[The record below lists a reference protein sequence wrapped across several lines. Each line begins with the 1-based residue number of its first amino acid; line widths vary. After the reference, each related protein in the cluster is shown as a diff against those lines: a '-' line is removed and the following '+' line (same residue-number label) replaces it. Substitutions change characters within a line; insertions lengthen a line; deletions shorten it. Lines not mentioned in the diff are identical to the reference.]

1 MLNRRRAAL
10 MDITRD
16 VDNMLS
22 SRSTNNRHTRRRYRS
37 INDNIHADDITVDGR
52 NYFNSVVGEKI
63 PFRMSEYLS
72 YMNSLPVRVANIYP
86 YREFGQTERLMRGK
100 YGNRPYKFRSSRNDV
115 NEAAR
120 LYRDMKDYPKYIEHT
135 EDAIE
140 ASPTLSRSRSRGS
153 GSRGGRSS
161 GSRSRGGSG
170 YRGGRSS
177 SRRSRRNGRSRRGR
191 HGSTRSR

>member
-1 MLNRRRAAL
+1 MLNHRRAAL

-22 SRSTNNRHTRRRYRS
+22 SRSTNNRHTRRRSRS

-52 NYFNSVVGEKI
+52 NYFNSVVGEEI
-63 PFRMSEYLS
+63 PFSMNEYLS

-86 YREFGQTERLMRGK
+86 YREFAQTERLMRGK
-100 YGNRPYKFRSSRNDV
+100 YGNRPYKFRSNRNDV

-153 GSRGGRSS
+153 RSS
-161 GSRSRGGSG
+161 GSGSRGSRSSGSG
-170 YRGGRSS
+170 
-177 SRRSRRNGRSRRGR
+177 SRRNGRSRRGR